1 MIKCGLMM
9 MICNYYTCFLSSTA
23 EQYSAGN
30 SVKVCIMLLM
40 APIAEYIFHFPET
53 LKTQGS
59 DSPRRVRGQR
69 PGPGQVRAAE
79 EMGNVTAKNFKHRG
93 FSLKQERGNVMFNI

>member
-1 MIKCGLMM
+1 MVIITLV
-9 MICNYYTCFLSSTA
+9 FLSSTA
-23 EQYSAGN
+23 EQYSAGD
-30 SVKVCIMLLM
+30 SMKVCIMIMLLM
-40 APIAEYIFHFPET
+40 SPIAESIFHFPET

-93 FSLKQERGNVMFNI
+93 SFSLKQERGNVIFNI